1 MIKSRE
7 ISQRNVFKDSQ
18 IHEVIKEEEPSDEN
32 EENKDSKQIHLY
44 HREEQTSHAFFPLI

>member
-32 EENKDSKQIHLY
+32 EENNDSKQIY
-44 HREEQTSHAFFPLI
+44 IFIS